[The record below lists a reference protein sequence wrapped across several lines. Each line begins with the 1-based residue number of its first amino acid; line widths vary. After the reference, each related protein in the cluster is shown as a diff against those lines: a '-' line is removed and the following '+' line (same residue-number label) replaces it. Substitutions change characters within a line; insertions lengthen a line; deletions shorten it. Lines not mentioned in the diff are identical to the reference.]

1 MEDKTWT
8 RQKWTHFVTAA
19 GHHSRM
25 GGSGLWLLVPVAFA
39 CFSSLAEAAP
49 LTLMT
54 VPSIMRVGGPEN
66 IFVECQDCSG
76 GEIGVNIY
84 VKSYPT
90 RGKTHAELTVN
101 LNAANKFQRF
111 AQVTIPAEGFSK
123 DPNANQF
130 VYLQAQF
137 PDRLLE
143 RVVMVTFQAG
153 YMFIQTDKTLYTP
166 NTKVYYRVFG
176 LTPQM
181 ETIGTNSSVTIEIMT
196 PEGHVVYDD
205 QIALNSGLLNGEY
218 QLGELVSLGVW
229 KVVTRFQDSP
239 QKKYIAEFEVKEYV
253 LPSFEVQLKSQRPF
267 YFVNDPQLTIDIRAT
282 YLFGKEVEGV
292 AYVVFEIDTED
303 RRIGLPGS
311 LQRVQIE
318 KGKGTVTL
326 KREHITQTFPNI
338 QQLEGKSIVVA
349 VRVLTSTGSDMVE
362 QELKG
367 ILIVSS
373 PYTINFRRTPKYFK
387 PSLSMDVWV
396 EVLNPNGSP
405 AGNIPVTVNPGR
417 RLGVTNDDGIA
428 KVPIDTAS
436 GDTRLRI
443 SAATNVPNIEGH
455 QATATMEATAYQSN
469 SRNYI
474 SIWVNT
480 DAKLKLGD
488 NMKVTLNMN
497 MQNNKDNIDI
507 TVLLMS
513 KGQLVRFIREK
524 KQGIMRNLI
533 IPITKEL
540 VPSFRIIAYYHAA
553 ENELVSDS
561 VWVDVHDTCTGTL
574 KLDLIGGP
582 KTFKPSRVFGLKV
595 TGDPG
600 AAVGLVAV
608 DKGVYVLNNK
618 HRLTQQK
625 IWDLVE
631 KHDTGCT
638 PGGGRDAM
646 NVFYDAGL
654 LLESNTASGTQHRK
668 DLKCPTTSRRRR
680 SLTLREVTESLV
692 SNFTEKLEKECC
704 QEGMAESLL
713 SYSCETRSEYITEGP
728 ACVTAFMYCC
738 TQLESK
744 QAEMKH
750 NALLL
755 ARVDDDDDSYIDSN
769 DIRSRSKFPESWLW
783 TYIHLPACAPGE
795 HYCET
800 KSIERYIPLQDSITT
815 WQVTG
820 ISLSRSNGICVGDPL
835 EVIVEKSF
843 FVELKLPYSAV
854 IGEQIEIKAIL
865 HNYRDEGATVRVD
878 LIEKPHVCS
887 SASKRGKYRQEVTVG
902 PQSTRSVPYVII
914 PMKEGEHQIEVKA
927 AVRDTELTDGIQK
940 PLRVVS
946 RGVLVKSPLIV
957 HLDPAKEGVDGK
969 QTVSLNS
976 GIPKKDI
983 VPNSPTNTYISVTGR
998 EDLSVV
1004 LENAIRG
1011 TAMEQMI
1018 YQPSGCGEQN
1028 MIHMTLPVIATL
1040 YLDRTNQWEDVGLT
1054 KRDEALQHIKT
1065 GYAKQLTYRKN
1076 DGSFAVWANRPS
1088 SSWLTAYVVKV
1099 LAIAERLI
1107 QVKKSDICDAV
1118 KYLILN
1124 AQQPDGMFK
1133 EIGRVYHGEMIGD
1146 VKGGDSDA
1154 SMTAFVLVALQESQ
1168 THCDASI
1175 GSLPG
1180 AIEKAASYLERR
1192 LPSLTNPYA
1201 VAMTSYALANEGK
1214 LQKDALFRFAA
1225 PGQTHWPVPKGRVYS
1240 LEATAY
1246 ALLALVKVK
1255 AFEEAKPIVR
1265 WFSQQKKVGGGFG
1278 STQATIIVYQ
1288 AVSEYWA
1295 NAREPQYD
1303 LNIDLMLPGKSLP
1316 EKFRF
1321 NRRNHFATRT
1331 SKLNEINKDVD
1342 VVATGTGEATLTMV
1356 SLYYAIPKEK
1366 ESDCGKFNLSVQLI
1380 PDTVEDDEEIFKLRM
1395 DVLYKHPDLDATM
1408 TILDIGLLTG
1418 FLPETK
1424 DLDALVRGKAA
1435 VISKYEMNKGLSER
1449 GSLIIYLD
1457 KVSHKRPEEITFRL
1471 RRTIKG
1477 GILQP
1482 AAVSV
1487 YEYYD
1492 QTPCVKFYH
1501 PERKDGKL
1509 LRLCTK
1515 DECKCAEENC
1525 SMQKKG
1531 EINNNQRLAKLCES
1545 TETNSIDYVY
1555 KVSVES
1561 FSDALSTDVYT
1572 MRIMQ
1577 VIKEGSLDL
1586 NIEGKLRTFL
1596 SYPYCRGD
1604 LDLRPGK
1611 TYLIM
1616 GSSRDTYKDDT
1627 DGKYQYV
1634 LGEKTWIEYW
1644 PSPTECQ
1651 EDLHRSACLGIRK
1664 MVNKYQLVGCEQ

>member
-1 MEDKTWT
+1 MHQRWT
-8 RQKWTHFVTAA
+8 DSMTAA

-49 LTLMT
+49 LTLMS
-54 VPSIMRVGGPEN
+54 VPSIMRVGWPEN
-66 IFVECQDCSG
+66 IFVECQNCSG
-76 GEIGVNIY
+76 GEIGVNVY
-84 VKSYPT
+84 VKDFPSKANILAQT
-90 RGKTHAELTVN
+90 MVN
-101 LNAANKFQRF
+101 LNTGNGFQGLAA
-111 AQVTIPAEGFSK
+111 VTIPVEGFSH

-137 PDRLLE
+137 PDRLLQ

-181 ETIGTNSSVTIEIMT
+181 GAIETDASVAIEIMT
-196 PEGHVVYDD
+196 PEGHVVHDD

-229 KVVTRFQDSP
+229 KVVTRFQGSP
-239 QKKYIAEFEVKEYV
+239 QKKYFAEFEVKEYV
-253 LPSFEVQLKSQRPF
+253 LPSFEVKLKSQRPF
-267 YFVNDPQLTIDIRAT
+267 YFINEPELTIDIRAT
-282 YLFGKEVEGV
+282 YLFGKEVDGV
-292 AYVVFEIDTED
+292 AYVIFEIDTED
-303 RRIGLPGS
+303 QRISLPGS

-326 KREHITQTFPNI
+326 KREHITQMFPNI
-338 QQLEGKSIVVA
+338 QELEGKSIVVA

-396 EVLNPNGSP
+396 EVLNPDGSP
-405 AGNIPVTVNPGR
+405 AGNVQVTVNPGR

-443 SAATNVPNIEGH
+443 SAATNDPNIQGH

-474 SIWVNT
+474 SISVNT
-480 DAKLKLGD
+480 EAKLKLGD

-513 KGQLVRFIREK
+513 KGQLVRSFREK
-524 KQGIMRNLI
+524 KRGIMANLI
-533 IPITKEL
+533 ILITKEL

-561 VWVDVHDTCTGTL
+561 IWVDVHDTCTGTL
-574 KLDLIGGP
+574 KLEINGGS
-582 KTFKPSRVFGLKV
+582 KPLEPSVMFGLKV

-654 LLESNTASGTQHRK
+654 LLESSTASGTQHRK
-668 DLKCPTTSRRRR
+668 ELKCPTISRRRR

-704 QEGMAESLL
+704 QEGMTQTLL

-728 ACVTAFMYCC
+728 ACVAAFMYCC
-738 TQLESK
+738 TQLGSK

-795 HYCET
+795 RKCET
-800 KSIERYIPLQDSITT
+800 KSIQKDFPLQDSITT

-820 ISLSRSNGICVGDPL
+820 ISLSKSNGICVGDPL
-835 EVIVEKSF
+835 EVIVEKAF

-865 HNYRDEGATVRVD
+865 HNYRDKGATVRVD

-946 RGVLVKSPLIV
+946 RGVLEKSPLIV

-969 QTVSLNS
+969 QTISLNS

-1018 YQPSGCGEQN
+1018 SQPSGCGEQN
-1028 MIHMTLPVIATL
+1028 MIGMTLPVIATL
-1040 YLDRTNQWEDVGLT
+1040 YLDRTNQWEDVGLS
-1054 KRDEALQHIKT
+1054 KRDEALQHIET
-1065 GYAKQLTYRKN
+1065 GYTHELKYHKN
-1076 DGSFAVWANRPS
+1076 DGSFAVFEEHS
-1088 SSWLTAYVVKV
+1088 SGSSWLTAYVVKV
-1099 LAIAERLI
+1099 FSMAERLI
-1107 QVKKSDICDAV
+1107 QVKKNYICDAV
-1118 KYLILN
+1118 KYLILT

-1133 EIGRVYHGEMIGD
+1133 EIGTVIHGEMIGD

-1154 SMTAFVLVALQESQ
+1154 SMTAFVLVALQESHR
-1168 THCDASI
+1168 HCNASI

-1180 AIEKAASYLERR
+1180 AIEKSITFLEKR

-1214 LQKDALFRFAA
+1214 LQKDVLFRFAA
-1225 PGQTHWPVPKGRVYS
+1225 ADRTHWPTPKGHVYS

-1265 WFSQQKKVGGGFG
+1265 WFSQQKKVDGGFG

-1303 LNIDLMLPGKSLP
+1303 LKVDLMLPGRSLP
-1316 EKFRF
+1316 DRF
-1321 NRRNHFATRT
+1321 SLNRRNHFATRT
-1331 SKLNEINKDVD
+1331 SKFNEINQDVD

-1380 PDTVEDDEEIFKLRM
+1380 PDTVEDDEEIFKLRIDAM
-1395 DVLYKHPDLDATM
+1395 YKHPDLDATM

-1457 KVSHKRPEEITFRL
+1457 KVSHKRPEEITFRV
-1471 RRTIKG
+1471 RRTMKG

-1492 QTPCVKFYH
+1492 QTPCMKFYH

-1515 DECKCAEENC
+1515 DECKCAEETC
-1525 SMQKKG
+1525 SMQQKG

-1545 TETNSIDYVY
+1545 TETNSIDYAY

-1572 MRIMQ
+1572 MKIMQ
-1577 VIKEGSLDL
+1577 DIKEGSLDL
-1586 NIEGKLRTFL
+1586 NIKGELRKFL
-1596 SYPYCRGD
+1596 GYPYCRGSFD
-1604 LDLRPGK
+1604 LHSNK

-1616 GSSRDTYKDDT
+1616 GSSSDTHKDDT
-1627 DGKYQYV
+1627 DGTYQYV

>member
-1 MEDKTWT
+1 MQQRWT
-8 RQKWTHFVTAA
+8 DSMTAA
-19 GHHSRM
+19 EHHSRM

-49 LTLMT
+49 LTLMS

-76 GEIGVNIY
+76 GEIRVNIY
-84 VKSYPT
+84 VKDFPSRT
-90 RGKTHAELTVN
+90 NILAQTTVN
-101 LNAANKFQRF
+101 LNTGNHFQGLAA
-111 AQVTIPAEGFSK
+111 VTIPAEGFSK

-137 PDRLLE
+137 PDRLLQ

-181 ETIGTNSSVTIEIMT
+181 GAIETDASVAIEIMT

-239 QKKYIAEFEVKEYV
+239 QKKYFAEFEVKEYV

-267 YFVNDPQLTIDIRAT
+267 YFINDPELTIDIRAK

-292 AYVVFEIDTED
+292 AYVIFEIATEE

-338 QQLEGKSIVVA
+338 QELEGKSIVVA

-396 EVLNPNGSP
+396 EVLNPDGSP
-405 AGNIPVTVNPGR
+405 AGNIPVTVNPGEQEE
-417 RLGVTNDDGIA
+417 VTNDEGIA

-443 SAATNVPNIEGH
+443 SAATNDPNIQGH

-474 SIWVNT
+474 SISVNT
-480 DAKLKLGD
+480 EAKLKLGD

-524 KQGIMRNLI
+524 TQSIKRSRKIT
-533 IPITKEL
+533 ITKEL

-574 KLDLIGGP
+574 KLELVGGP
-582 KTFKPSRVFGLKV
+582 RTFKPSRVFDLKV

-608 DKGVYVLNNK
+608 DKGVYVLNSK

-654 LLESNTASGTQHRK
+654 LLESSTASGTQHRK
-668 DLKCPTTSRRRR
+668 ELKCPTISRRRR

-692 SNFTEKLEKECC
+692 SYFTEKLEKECC
-704 QEGMAESLL
+704 QEGMTQTLL

-728 ACVTAFMYCC
+728 ACVTAFVYCC
-738 TQLESK
+738 TQLES
-744 QAEMKH
+744 QRPEMKP
-750 NALLL
+750 NTLLL

-795 HYCET
+795 RKCKT
-800 KSIERYIPLQDSITT
+800 KSIEKDFPLQDSITT

-820 ISLSRSNGICVGDPL
+820 ISLSKSNGICVGDPL

-878 LIEKPHVCS
+878 LIEKPHLCS
-887 SASKRGKYRQEVTVG
+887 SASKRGKYRQEVIVG

-969 QTVSLNS
+969 QTISLNS

-1054 KRDEALQHIKT
+1054 KRDEALQHIET
-1065 GYAKQLTYRKN
+1065 GYSRQLTYRKN
-1076 DGSFAVWANRPS
+1076 DGSFAAWTKRPS

-1099 LAIAERLI
+1099 FSMAERLI
-1107 QVKKSDICDAV
+1107 QLKNSDICDAV

-1124 AQQPDGMFK
+1124 AQQPHGLFE
-1133 EIGRVYHGEMIGD
+1133 EIGTLIHGEMNGD

-1154 SMTAFVLVALQESQ
+1154 SMTAFVLIALQESH
-1168 THCDASI
+1168 THCNASI

-1180 AIEKAASYLERR
+1180 AIEKSITFLEKR

-1214 LQKDALFRFAA
+1214 LQKDVLFRFAA
-1225 PGQTHWPVPKGRVYS
+1225 PDRTHWPTPKGHVYS

-1265 WFSQQKKVGGGFG
+1265 WFSKQKKVGGGFG

-1303 LNIDLMLPGKSLP
+1303 LKVDLMLPGRSLP
-1316 EKFRF
+1316 DRF
-1321 NRRNHFATRT
+1321 SLNRRNHFATRT
-1331 SKLNEINKDVD
+1331 SKFNEINKDVD

-1380 PDTVEDDEEIFKLRM
+1380 PDTIEDEEEILILRM
-1395 DVLYKHPDLDATM
+1395 DVLYKHPYLDATM

-1418 FLPETK
+1418 FVPETK
-1424 DLDALVRGKAA
+1424 DLEALVKGRAA
-1435 VISKYEMNKGLSER
+1435 VISKYEMNNVLSER

-1457 KVSHKRPEEITFRL
+1457 KVSHKRPEEITFRV
-1471 RRTIKG
+1471 RRKTKVG
-1477 GILQP
+1477 VLQA

-1515 DECKCAEENC
+1515 DECKCAEETC
-1525 SMQKKG
+1525 SMQRKG
-1531 EINNNQRLAKLCES
+1531 EISNNQRLAKLCES

-1572 MRIMQ
+1572 MRIME

-1586 NIEGKLRTFL
+1586 NSQGEPRKFL
-1596 SYPYCRGD
+1596 GYPYCRGSF
-1604 LDLRPGK
+1604 DLRPGQ

-1616 GSSRDTYKDDT
+1616 GSSSDTYKDDT
-1627 DGKYQYV
+1627 DGTYQYV

>member
-1 MEDKTWT
+1 MESPRKIKTQMHQRRT
-8 RQKWTHFVTAA
+8 DSMTAA

-49 LTLMT
+49 LFLMSA
-54 VPSIMRVGGPEN
+54 PSILRVGWPEN

-76 GEIGVNIY
+76 GEIGVNVY
-84 VKSYPT
+84 VRSYPT
-90 RGKTHAELTVN
+90 KASTHAELTVN
-101 LNAANKFQRF
+101 LNAANKFQGF

-123 DPNANQF
+123 DPNATQF
-130 VYLQAQF
+130 VYLRAQF

-181 ETIGTNSSVTIEIMT
+181 ETMGTIAYVDIEIMT
-196 PEGHVVYDD
+196 PEGHVVHDD
-205 QIALNSGLLNGEY
+205 QLALNSGLLNGEY
-218 QLGELVSLGVW
+218 QLGELASLGVW

-253 LPSFEVQLKSQRPF
+253 LPSFDVKLMTWRPF
-267 YFVNDPQLTIDIRAT
+267 YFINDPELTIDIRAT

-292 AYVVFEIDTED
+292 AYVIFEIDTED

-338 QQLEGKSIVVA
+338 QELEGKSIVVA

-396 EVLNPNGSP
+396 EVLNPDGSP

-428 KVPIDTAS
+428 KVLIDTAS

-443 SAATNVPNIEGH
+443 SAATNDPNIQGH

-469 SRNYI
+469 GRNYI
-474 SIWVNT
+474 SISVNT
-480 DAKLKLGD
+480 EAKLKLGG

-513 KGQLVRFIREK
+513 KGQLVRFIRKK

-574 KLDLIGGP
+574 KLELVGGP
-582 KTFKPSRVFGLKV
+582 QTFKPRRLFSLKV

-608 DKGVYVLNNK
+608 DKGDYVLNNK

-654 LLESNTASGTQHRK
+654 LLESSTASGTQHRIEF
-668 DLKCPTTSRRRR
+668 KCPTPNRRKRW
-680 SLTLREVTESLV
+680 LD
-692 SNFTEKLEKECC
+692 
-704 QEGMAESLL
+704 A
-713 SYSCETRSEYITEGP
+713 
-728 ACVTAFMYCC
+728 
-738 TQLESK
+738 
-744 QAEMKH
+744 
-750 NALLL
+750 
-755 ARVDDDDDSYIDSN
+755 DDDSYIDSN
-769 DIRSRSKFPESWLW
+769 DIRSRSKFPESWMW
-783 TYIHLPACAPGE
+783 SYIHLPACAPGE

-800 KSIERYIPLQDSITT
+800 KSIQKDFPLQDSITT

-820 ISLSRSNGICVGDPL
+820 ISLSKSNGICVGDPL

-865 HNYRDEGATVRVD
+865 HNYRDKGATVRVD

-887 SASKRGKYRQEVTVG
+887 SASKRGKYRQEVIVG

-927 AVRDTELTDGIQK
+927 AVRDTAFTDGIQK

-969 QTVSLNS
+969 QTISLNS

-1065 GYAKQLTYRKN
+1065 GYSRQLTYRKN

-1099 LAIAERLI
+1099 FAMAERLI
-1107 QVKKSDICDAV
+1107 QLKNSDICDAV
-1118 KYLILN
+1118 KYLILRT
-1124 AQQPDGMFK
+1124 QQPDGMFQ

-1154 SMTAFVLVALQESQ
+1154 SMTAFVLIALQESH
-1168 THCDASI
+1168 THCNASI
-1175 GSLPG
+1175 GQSLPG
-1180 AIEKAASYLERR
+1180 AIEKAVTYLEGR

-1214 LQKDALFRFAA
+1214 LQKDVLFRFAA
-1225 PGQTHWPVPKGRVYS
+1225 ADRTHWPVPKGRVYS

-1265 WFSQQKKVGGGFG
+1265 WFSQQKKVDGGFG

-1295 NAREPQYD
+1295 DARQPQYD
-1303 LNIDLMLPGKSLP
+1303 LKVDLLLPGWSTP
-1316 EKFRF
+1316 VVFNF
-1321 NRRNHFATRT
+1321 NRRNNNITRT
-1331 SKLNEINKDVD
+1331 TKFNEINKNVD
-1342 VVATGTGEATLTMV
+1342 VVATGTGEATLMMV

-1380 PDTVEDDEEIFKLRM
+1380 PHTIEDEEEIFRLRL

-1435 VISKYEMNKGLSER
+1435 VISKYEMNRFLSDR

-1457 KVSHKRPEEITFRL
+1457 KVSHKRPEEITFRV
-1471 RRTIKG
+1471 RPTMKG

-1492 QTPCVKFYH
+1492 QTPCMKFYH

-1515 DECKCAEENC
+1515 DECKCAEETC
-1525 SMQKKG
+1525 SMQQKG

-1545 TETNSIDYVY
+1545 TETNSIDYAY

-1586 NIEGKLRTFL
+1586 NIQGELRKFL
-1596 SYPYCRGD
+1596 GYPYCRGSFD
-1604 LDLRPGK
+1604 LHLGK

-1616 GSSRDTYKDDT
+1616 GSSSDTYKDDT
-1627 DGKYQYV
+1627 DGTYQYV

-1664 MVNKYQLVGCEQ
+1664 MVNKYQLVGCEL

>member
-1 MEDKTWT
+1 MQQRWT
-8 RQKWTHFVTAA
+8 DSMTAA

-49 LTLMT
+49 LTLMS

-76 GEIGVNIY
+76 AVIGVNIY
-84 VKSYPT
+84 VKDFPSKANILAQT
-90 RGKTHAELTVN
+90 TVD
-101 LNAANKFQRF
+101 LNAGNHFQGL
-111 AQVTIPAEGFSK
+111 AAVTIPVEGFSK

-137 PDRLLE
+137 PDRLLQ

-181 ETIGTNSSVTIEIMT
+181 EAIGTNASVAIEIMT
-196 PEGHVVYDD
+196 PEGHVVHDD

-253 LPSFEVQLKSQRPF
+253 LPSFEVKLTSPRPF
-267 YFVNDPQLTIDIRAT
+267 YFINDPELTIDIRAT
-282 YLFGKEVEGV
+282 YLFGKEVDGV
-292 AYVVFEIDTED
+292 AYVIFEIDGED

-311 LQRVQIE
+311 LQRVHIE
-318 KGKGTVTL
+318 KGEGTVTL

-338 QQLEGKSIVVA
+338 QELEGKSIVVA

-396 EVLNPNGSP
+396 EVLNPDGSP
-405 AGNIPVTVNPGR
+405 AGNIPITVNPGEQVA
-417 RLGVTNDDGIA
+417 VTNEEGIA

-436 GDTRLRI
+436 DDTRLRI
-443 SAATNVPNIEGH
+443 SAETNELNIEGH

-469 SRNYI
+469 SHNYI
-474 SIWVNT
+474 SISVNT
-480 DAKLKLGD
+480 EAKVKMGD
-488 NMKVTLNMN
+488 NMRVTLKM
-497 MQNNKDNIDI
+497 NNKNNIDI

-513 KGQLVRFIREK
+513 KGQLVRSIRK
-524 KQGIMRNLI
+524 KQGKTNFV

-553 ENELVSDS
+553 ANELVSDS
-561 VWVDVHDTCTGTL
+561 IWVDVHDTCTGTL
-574 KLDLIGGP
+574 KLEINGGSNH
-582 KTFKPSRVFGLKV
+582 FEPSVMFGLKV

-654 LLESNTASGTQHRK
+654 LLESSTASGTQHRK
-668 DLKCPTTSRRRR
+668 ELKCPTISRRRR

-692 SNFTEKLEKECC
+692 SYFTEKLEKECC
-704 QEGMAESLL
+704 QEGMAQTLL
-713 SYSCETRSEYITEGP
+713 SYSCETRSEYITDGP
-728 ACVTAFMYCC
+728 ACVTAFVYCC
-738 TQLESK
+738 TQLESQ
-744 QAEMKH
+744 QAEMKP
-750 NALLL
+750 NTLLL
-755 ARVDDDDDSYIDSN
+755 ARVDDDDDENYIDSN
-769 DIRSRSKFPESWLW
+769 EIRSRSKFPESWLW

-795 HYCET
+795 RKCKT
-800 KSIERYIPLQDSITT
+800 KSIGKDFPLQDSITT

-820 ISLSRSNGICVGDPL
+820 ISLSRSNGICVSDPL

-865 HNYRDEGATVRVD
+865 HNYRDKGATVRVD

-887 SASKRGKYRQEVTVG
+887 SASKRGNYRQEVTVG

-927 AVRDTELTDGIQK
+927 AVRETELSDGIQK

-946 RGVLVKSPLIV
+946 RGVLEKSPLIV

-969 QTVSLNS
+969 QTISVNS

-1018 YQPSGCGEQN
+1018 FQPSGCGEQN
-1028 MIHMTLPVIATL
+1028 MIGMTLPVIATL
-1040 YLDRTNQWEDVGLT
+1040 YLDRTNQWEDVGLS

-1065 GYAKQLTYRKN
+1065 GYTHELKYRKN
-1076 DGSFAVWANRPS
+1076 DGSFAVFEKHSS

-1099 LAIAERLI
+1099 FAMAERLI
-1107 QVKKSDICDAV
+1107 PLKNSDICDAV
-1118 KYLILN
+1118 KYLILE

-1133 EIGRVYHGEMIGD
+1133 EIGTVIHGEMIGD

-1154 SMTAFVLVALQESQ
+1154 SMTAFVLIALQESHR
-1168 THCDASI
+1168 HCNASI

-1180 AIEKAASYLERR
+1180 AIEKSITFLEKR

-1214 LQKDALFRFAA
+1214 LQKDVLFRFAA
-1225 PGQTHWPVPKGRVYS
+1225 AERTHWPTPKGHVYS

-1265 WFSQQKKVGGGFG
+1265 WFSLQKKVGGGFG

-1295 NAREPQYD
+1295 DAREPQYD
-1303 LNIDLMLPGKSLP
+1303 LKVDLMLPGRSLP
-1316 EKFRF
+1316 DRF
-1321 NRRNHFATRT
+1321 SLNRRNHFATRT
-1331 SKLNEINKDVD
+1331 SKFNEINKDVD

-1380 PDTVEDDEEIFKLRM
+1380 PDTIEDDEEIFKLRM

-1424 DLDALVRGKAA
+1424 DLDALVKGRAA

-1471 RRTIKG
+1471 RRTIKAEV
-1477 GILQP
+1477 LQP

-1501 PERKDGKL
+1501 PYRRDGKL

-1515 DECKCAEENC
+1515 DECKCAEETC
-1525 SMQKKG
+1525 SIQKKDK
-1531 EINNNQRLAKLCES
+1531 IDNSQRRAKLCES
-1545 TETNSIDYVY
+1545 TETNVIDYAY

-1561 FSDALSTDVYT
+1561 FSDALSIDVYT
-1572 MRIMQ
+1572 MKIME

-1586 NIEGKLRTFL
+1586 NSQGELRKFL
-1596 SYPYCRGD
+1596 GYPYCRENFD
-1604 LDLRPGK
+1604 LHPGK

-1616 GSSRDTYKDDT
+1616 GSSSDTYKDDT
-1627 DGKYQYV
+1627 DGTYQYV

-1651 EDLHRSACLGIRK
+1651 EDLYLMVCSGIDLMVSKYHRE
-1664 MVNKYQLVGCEQ
+1664 GCEQ

>member
-8 RQKWTHFVTAA
+8 HQRWTRFVTAA
-19 GHHSRM
+19 GHRGRM
-25 GGSGLWLLVPVAFA
+25 GGSRLWLLVPVAFA
-39 CFSSLAEAAP
+39 CFSSLAETAS
-49 LTLMT
+49 LTLMSA
-54 VPSIMRVGGPEN
+54 PSIMRVGGAEN
-66 IFVECQDCSG
+66 IFVECQDCTG
-76 GEIGVNIY
+76 GEIRVNIY
-84 VKSYPT
+84 VRSYPT
-90 RGKTHAELTVN
+90 MATTHVETTVN
-101 LNAANKFQRF
+101 LNEVNKFQAF
-111 AQVTIPAEGFSK
+111 AQVTIPAEGFSR
-123 DPNANQF
+123 DPTTKQY
-130 VYLQAQF
+130 VYLEAQF
-137 PDRLLE
+137 PDRLLR

-181 ETIGTNSSVTIEIMT
+181 EAIGTNASVTIEIMT

-239 QKKYIAEFEVKEYV
+239 QKKYFAEFEVKEYV
-253 LPSFEVQLKSQRPF
+253 LPSFEVKLTSPRPF
-267 YFVNDPQLTIDIRAT
+267 YFVNEPGLTIDIRAS

-292 AYVVFEIDTED
+292 AYVMFEIDTKD
-303 RRIGLPGS
+303 RRIGLPSS
-311 LQRVQIE
+311 LQRVRIE
-318 KGKGTVTL
+318 NGKGTVTMQ
-326 KREHITQTFPNI
+326 REHITQTFPNI
-338 QQLEGKSIVVA
+338 QELVGRSIVVA

-373 PYTINFRRTPKYFK
+373 PYAINFRRTPKYFK

-396 EVLNPNGSP
+396 EVLNPDGSP
-405 AGNIPVTVNPGR
+405 AGNIPVTVNPGQ

-436 GDTRLRI
+436 GDTRLDIR
-443 SAATNVPNIEGH
+443 AETNVRNIQGH
-455 QATATMEATAYQSN
+455 QARATMVATAYQSG
-469 SRNYI
+469 SGNYI
-474 SIWVNT
+474 GIRVSAE
-480 DAKLKLGD
+480 AKLKLGD
-488 NMKVTLNMN
+488 SMKVTLIMN
-497 MQNNKDNIDI
+497 MQNNKDNTDI

-524 KQGIMRNLI
+524 KQGIMRSLI

-574 KLDLIGGP
+574 KLELIGGT

-600 AAVGLVAV
+600 AAVGMVAV

-631 KHDTGCT
+631 KQDTGCT
-638 PGGGRDAM
+638 PGGGKNGL

-654 LLESNTASGTQHRK
+654 LLESNTASGTEHRK
-668 DLKCPTTSRRRR
+668 ELKCPTTSRRKR
-680 SLTLREVTESLV
+680 SLTLREVTESLA
-692 SNFTEKLEKECC
+692 SNYTDKLEKDCC
-704 QEGMAESLL
+704 REGMKETLL
-713 SYSCETRSEYITEGP
+713 SYSCETRSEYITDGP
-728 ACVTAFMYCC
+728 ACVYAFLYCC

-744 QAEMKH
+744 NAEMKH
-750 NALLL
+750 SALLL
-755 ARVDDDDDSYIDSN
+755 ARADDDDDIYIDSN

-783 TYIHLPACAPGE
+783 TYIHLPACTPGE
-795 HYCET
+795 HHCET
-800 KSIERYIPLQDSITT
+800 KSLERYIPLQDSITT
-815 WQVTG
+815 WQLTG
-820 ISLSRSNGICVGDPL
+820 ISLSKSNGICVSDPL
-835 EVIVEKSF
+835 EVVVQKKF
-843 FVELKLPYSAV
+843 FIELKIPYSAV

-865 HNYRDEGATVRVD
+865 HNYQDEGATVRVD

-887 SASKRGKYRQEVTVG
+887 SASKRGKYHQEVTVG

-927 AVRDTELTDGIQK
+927 AVKDTALTDGIQK

-946 RGVLVKSPLIV
+946 RGVLVKSLMIV
-957 HLDPAKEGVDGK
+957 HLDPVKEGVDGR

-976 GIPKKDI
+976 AIPKKDI

-1004 LENAIRG
+1004 LENAISG
-1011 TAMEQMI
+1011 NAMEQMI

-1040 YLDRTNQWEDVGLT
+1040 YLDRTSQWEDVGLT

-1065 GYAKQLTYRKN
+1065 GYSKQLTYRKN
-1076 DGSFAVWANRPS
+1076 DGSFAVWANKPS
-1088 SSWLTAYVVKV
+1088 SSWLTAYVIKV
-1099 LAIAERLI
+1099 LSIAERLV
-1107 QVKKSDICDAV
+1107 QVKKNDICDAV

-1133 EIGRVYHGEMIGD
+1133 EIGTVYHGEMIGD

-1154 SMTAFVLVALQESQ
+1154 SMTAFVLIALQESHE
-1168 THCDASI
+1168 HCGTLI

-1180 AIEKAASYLERR
+1180 AIEKAVTYLERR

-1214 LQKDALFRFAA
+1214 LQKDALFKYAA
-1225 PGQTHWPVPKGRVYS
+1225 SGRTHWAVPKGRVYT

-1255 AFEEAKPIVR
+1255 AFDEAKPIVR
-1265 WFSQQKKVGGGFG
+1265 WFSKQKKVGGGFG

-1303 LNIDLMLPGKSLP
+1303 LNVDLLLPGKSLP

-1331 SKLNEINKDVD
+1331 SKLNDINKDVD

-1366 ESDCGKFNLSVQLI
+1366 ESDCGRYNLSVQLI
-1380 PDTVEDDEEIFKLRM
+1380 PDTIEGSEEIFKLKI
-1395 DVLYKHPDLDATM
+1395 DVFYKHPDSDSTM
-1408 TILDIGLLTG
+1408 AIVDIGLLTG
-1418 FLPETK
+1418 FVPETK
-1424 DLDALVRGKAA
+1424 DLDALVEGKAA

-1457 KVSHKRPEEITFRL
+1457 KVSHKRAEEVTFRV
-1471 RRTIKG
+1471 RRTIKVG
-1477 GILQP
+1477 VLQP

-1531 EINNNQRLAKLCES
+1531 EINNNQRMTKLCETS
-1545 TETNSIDYVY
+1545 ETSSIDYVY

-1572 MRIMQ
+1572 MRIME

-1586 NIEGKLRTFL
+1586 NTEGKLRTFL

-1616 GSSRDTYKDDT
+1616 GSSRNTHKDDT
-1627 DGKYQYV
+1627 EGKYQYV

-1644 PSPTECQ
+1644 PTPAECQ
-1651 EDLHRSACLGIRK
+1651 EDQYRMACVGIRQ
-1664 MVNKYQLVGCEQ
+1664 MVSKYQLLGCEL